1 MSDAAVGSISHIL
14 KTAFQDV
21 YKENDKRNKAI
32 EARASLSL
40 ESNEPTL
47 DENGNPIPIDENA
60 IENYYT
66 KVEKTNLNED
76 YKLQLENKKQQ
87 LEYELLK
94 KTEDAK
100 ELANYLSQEKALA
113 EEQEEIEEDDLKRQ
127 GVILGQHIPSLP
139 TKLHV
144 DRDMIDKY
152 GDYSQNLVIAND
164 LVRQNRENFLRRS
177 GNLPISDFAET
188 RKFERNAKKAN
199 EREDIP
205 HYVLPNAATVTR
217 EERMN
222 TRYAA
227 AFKTRDYEK
236 IKKQER
242 DALKPPQKKFPYKEV
257 LPAEQRMENEA
268 ILKGINHKLN
278 YLRNPRN
285 KPDSVT
291 RMLVKS
297 KASFEEVIDE
307 AVDDPDD
314 GKSHVTGA
322 KSIQSKSSKG
332 TKSTKKTYGPQP
344 KITNNPLFQTEP
356 KIIAFSNYVAGKEYT
371 TPVSFRNVSAITRT
385 LRILP
390 PSSLFFS
397 IAPLTYPTNSK
408 AGMVAPGMSVTT
420 DVTFYPNS
428 LNDFND
434 SIQVETESGSY
445 SVAIAAKNDA
455 PDLTIPSLLD
465 MGPCFVGDAMRVVIP
480 CYNRGGKGRFIVL
493 RPEEQNTIV
502 EDVDWRSNNSC
513 IRFDQFTIYPTVF
526 TLDKKE
532 SIEIFI
538 EYLPLEVGRHEQEFF
553 ILCDNCQLRR
563 FTINAYS
570 QCIDVSI
577 SEINNV
583 FVDALDSQV
592 CKDLFFDSANI
603 GIEVSQ
609 ELVVSNDCDLPIEYE
624 WVWVEDQTIDLL
636 KSGQKQIQKRLKKEA
651 DLFSQSVELQNIE
664 RSPSKNR
671 NSNYLPSAPKNDIFD
686 RTMSPPLPPP
696 SAGLRQIGTAK
707 DKKLQKSDS
716 IMMDTFLLSLNETES
731 KENKN
736 DAVVRE
742 FKISPARGILNSEG
756 LQKFT
761 ISFTP
766 SKMAFTSLR
775 ALLMVKGIPV
785 MAIPPEISVPQVDAL
800 RLSDHGEYYRL
811 RSWIE
816 RMGQSVNISSKNPK
830 KSKSEPTY
838 QRMTNLHAI
847 LDLIVHHIQSDQLPN
862 KIVDNNNSGMA
873 DDVKRLCRWLR
884 EIIEHVRLWRKQELV
899 VDEDGPKPI
908 IDQNNFFVYM
918 YDWNGDESSRTEVV
932 IPLLVSQNEKS
943 LPVRTMDFDDTI
955 EMMDEEVVE
964 EMALTYFSPEERSI
978 LIDEWIETPLAVRL
992 LGPFVCYYLDNLVQH
1007 EAVEFLQETARKNL
1021 PSVHTSISGV
1031 GKSQIIQ
1038 VKPPLLKIPGIL
1050 SIGKAWSGEFFL
1062 VNTST
1067 AMAEVE
1073 VCCDKIEVC
1082 SMNST
1087 IKDDELASKISIEC
1101 DPPRILLMPEAEVVM
1116 KISVASYAMD
1126 NLKITV
1132 PLKTTN
1138 KYANIDNLTIY
1149 CNIGAPRLRY
1159 TTTEVDMGLIGV
1171 GNGENK
1177 TLMLSNEGD
1186 VPIRYA
1192 FSIELD
1198 DEDARREADEIVEL
1212 KSEVQSSPGTKDS
1225 FVIANKTALVIVDPP
1240 VGVIEPETNIALTVT
1255 CKAGQIPQ
1263 RVRGTLKCSLTDD
1276 SGTVELP
1283 SQNIA
1288 VRGEIQSPFT
1298 IMYPCNID
1306 FGKVYI
1312 GMPVT
1317 FKVYVENMCNLPTK
1331 YKLELP
1337 GGDSE
1342 KFTIS
1347 FDNDRGPLGPKE
1359 KIEINGIFTALIPGA
1374 IDEVVANKVFGV
1386 TNPLGFTFQALAKG
1400 IQVDFAVL
1408 DEGEVPPSPLAKPT
1422 DTQFPGPGDVPNPKQ
1437 VEPLHFGS
1445 DVNLYERRCVRVVMR
1460 NLSAIPAPY
1469 VMNIKKFPVVLKNK
1483 EDEKD
1488 LPQTAVPKKGDLTPH
1503 EDGLY
1508 KFNSAAGKA
1517 YVGFNVQREEDGKFL
1532 LSQLGG
1538 SYSVKPATGTLPPW
1552 GVQVITVRT
1561 YNDMPGCYDDELV
1574 CEVTERGQ
1582 IKKIAIPCKM
1592 TIKGCPLTIESNTL
1606 GMSFIRKGN
1615 EKQLGMKLLQMGN
1628 ALVNAAP
1635 LVREFRVKNNGSKP
1649 GKVKWRMRSIGATVR
1664 GPIKVQLDPD
1674 ESGKV
1679 KVHCNFWTDINRQI
1693 PFKVEPEEAF
1703 LPPFGRESFKVTLT
1717 RTSFAGVEQAIMS
1730 GAVELDFDEDIAQP
1744 SIVESVVSTTTAA
1757 NKSAGYNL
1765 TLLLDGHFDYPT
1777 IRLDKNIFIANDNPT
1792 TVEEQASIKMK
1803 TQAPRLFAKGTR
1815 PSDVCF
1821 RPVTLVNPLHSNLV
1835 FTLSTEGPFIL
1846 KIPDDCVMPIPGGL
1860 DSVSKIPSASASMLQ
1875 GNESMATFNTAGT
1888 GISSIGKTFNL
1899 SPHGSITF
1907 SVAFAPKREV
1917 RERLA
1922 KGQTTEA
1929 VEEHGKLILSYSTG
1943 QSLHVP
1949 VHATIATPFI
1959 AASAPRLFFGT
1970 CLVGFS
1976 TEGTLLLSNP
1986 TNVTGHWS
1994 VIHYEGVDAGRKVSS
2009 IKVEGYKE
2017 KRPEVDDPTVW
2028 EITPNSGTL
2037 KGPTVSVTAAV
2048 AAPPKDFNRV
2058 ENYVVKQN
2066 LMESSWTSN
2075 TLTLGD
2081 SLRKRYSNESA
2092 STVDANYPA
2101 PLIIKFTPKKN
2112 VVYTSRFRFTT
2123 EFGNTFDILLEANGT
2138 YEEHEHKTHDPK
2150 PDHEWY

>member
-21 YKENDKRNKAI
+21 YKENDKRQKAI
-32 EARASLSL
+32 EARAALGTQDNIQQ
-40 ESNEPTL
+40 EL
-47 DENGNPIPIDENA
+47 DENGEPIPITIDENA

-66 KVEKTNLNED
+66 EVEKTNLNND
-76 YKLQLENKKQQ
+76 YKLQLDNKKQQ
-87 LEYELLK
+87 IEYELSK
-94 KTEDAK
+94 KLEDAK
-100 ELANYLSQEKALA
+100 ELANYLYEEKAIA
-113 EEQEEIEEDDLKRQ
+113 EELEVNEEDELKRQ

-144 DRDMIDKY
+144 DRNMIDRY

-164 LVRQNRENFLRRS
+164 LVKQNRENFLRRS

-188 RKFERNAKKAN
+188 RKNERNAKKAN

-222 TRYAA
+222 VRYSA
-227 AFKTRDYEK
+227 AFKTRDYDK
-236 IKKQER
+236 MKKLER
-242 DALKPPQKKFPYKEV
+242 DTLKPPQKKFPYKEV
-257 LPAEQRMENEA
+257 LPAEQRLENEA

-297 KASFEEVIDE
+297 KASFEEVTDE
-307 AVDDPDD
+307 AADEPED
-314 GKSHVTGA
+314 GKSHATGT
-322 KSIQSKSSKG
+322 KSIQSSQTKSSKG
-332 TKSTKKTYGPQP
+332 SKSTKKTYGPAP
-344 KITNNPLFQTEP
+344 KIMNNPLFQTEP
-356 KIIAFSNYVAGKEYT
+356 KIIAFSNYVPGKEYT
-371 TPVSFRNVSAITRT
+371 TPVSFRNVSAVTRT

-390 PSSLFFS
+390 PSTLFFS

-420 DVTFYPNS
+420 EVTFYPNS

-480 CYNRGGKGRFIVL
+480 CHNRGGKGRFILL

-502 EDVDWRSNNSC
+502 DDVDWRSNDSC
-513 IRFDQFTIYPTVF
+513 IRFDEFTIYPTVF
-526 TLDKKE
+526 TLDRKE
-532 SIEIFI
+532 TIEIFI
-538 EYLPLEVGRHEQEFF
+538 EYLPLVVGHHEQEFF

-563 FTINAYS
+563 FIIKAYS
-570 QCIDVSI
+570 QSVDVSI

-583 FVDALDSQV
+583 FVDALDSQI

-609 ELVVSNDCDLPIEYE
+609 EIVVSNDCDLPIEYE
-624 WVWVEDQTIDLL
+624 WVWVEDQTTDLL
-636 KSGQKQIQKRLKKEA
+636 KSGERQLQKRLKKEA
-651 DLFSQSVELQNIE
+651 ELFSQSLELTDFQK
-664 RSPSKNR
+664 SPKGKGNR
-671 NSNYLPSAPKNDIFD
+671 PTGTLPLVPKNDNFE

-696 SAGLRQIGTAK
+696 SAGLRQIGTAM
-707 DKKLQKSDS
+707 DKKLHKGDTM
-716 IMMDTFLLSLNETES
+716 MMDTFLLSLNETES

-736 DAVVRE
+736 EAAVRE

-756 LQKFT
+756 SQKFI
-761 ISFTP
+761 ISFNP

-785 MAIPPEISVPQVDAL
+785 MAIPPELSTLQVNAL
-800 RLSDHGEYYRL
+800 RPSDHGEYYRL

-816 RMGQSVNISSKNPK
+816 RMGQSVNTSSKTSDK
-830 KSKSEPTY
+830 KSKEPTY
-838 QRMTNLHAI
+838 QRMTNLIAI
-847 LDLIVHHIQSDQLPN
+847 LDLIVHHIQSDRLPN
-862 KIVDNNNSGMA
+862 KIVDSNNSGMA
-873 DDVKRLCRWLR
+873 DDVNRLCRWFH

-899 VDEDGPKPI
+899 IDEDGPKPI
-908 IDQNNFFVYM
+908 VDGNNFFVNM

-932 IPLLVSQNEKS
+932 VPLLISRFEKPV
-943 LPVRTMDFDDTI
+943 PVRNIDFDDTV
-955 EMMDEEVVE
+955 EMMDEEEVVE
-964 EMALTYFSPEERSI
+964 EKALTFFSEEERSI
-978 LIDEWIETPLAVRL
+978 LVNEWIDTPLAVLL
-992 LGPFVCYYLDNLVQH
+992 LGPFVSYYLDNLIQH
-1007 EAVEFLQETARKNL
+1007 EAVEFLQESARKNL

-1038 VKPPLLKIPGIL
+1038 VKPPLMKVPGNL
-1050 SIGKAWSGEFFL
+1050 SIGKSWTGEFFL

-1073 VCCDKIEVC
+1073 VLCDKVEVC
-1082 SMNST
+1082 SMIS
-1087 IKDDELASKISIEC
+1087 IFKDETLPSKIFIEC
-1101 DPPRILLMPEAEVVM
+1101 EPPRVLLMPEAEVSM
-1116 KISVASYAMD
+1116 KVTITSFAMD
-1126 NLKITV
+1126 NLKIIV

-1149 CNIGAPRLRY
+1149 CSISAPRIRY

-1171 GNGENK
+1171 GNSENK

-1186 VPIRYA
+1186 IPLRYS
-1192 FSIELD
+1192 FSEVLD
-1198 DEDARREADEIVEL
+1198 DEDARREADEL
-1212 KSEVQSSPGTKDS
+1212 ADLHSAKDS
-1225 FVIANKTALVIVDPP
+1225 YKIPNKTALIIVDPP
-1240 VGVIEPETNIALTVT
+1240 FGVIEPETNIALTVT

-1263 RVRGTLKCSLTDD
+1263 RVRGTLQCSLTDD
-1276 SGTVELP
+1276 SGTVALP
-1283 SQNIA
+1283 QQDIA
-1288 VRGEIQSPFT
+1288 IRGEIQSPFT
-1298 IMYPCNID
+1298 IMYPANID
-1306 FGKVYI
+1306 FGKVYV
-1312 GMPVT
+1312 GMPVM
-1317 FKVYVENMCNLPTK
+1317 FKVYVENMCNLPTQ

-1337 GGDSE
+1337 GGHSE
-1342 KFTIS
+1342 KFTIT

-1359 KIEINGIFTALIPGA
+1359 KIEINGTFIAELPGS

-1386 TNPLGFTFQALAKG
+1386 PNPLGFGFQAVAKG
-1400 IQVDFAVL
+1400 IQLDFSVL

-1422 DTQFPGPGDVPNPKQ
+1422 DTQFPGPGDVPSPYP
-1437 VEPLHFGS
+1437 VEPLYFGN
-1445 DVNLYERRCVRVVMR
+1445 DVNLYERRCIRVVMR

-1469 VMNIKKFPVVLKNK
+1469 TMTIKKFPVVLKSK
-1483 EDEKD
+1483 DEKD
-1488 LPQTAVPKKGDLTPH
+1488 LPQTAQPKKGDLIPH

-1517 YVGFNVQREEDGKFL
+1517 YVGFNVQREEDGKYL
-1532 LSQLGG
+1532 QSQLGG
-1538 SYSVKPATGTLPPW
+1538 SYSVKPATGTLAPW
-1552 GVQVITVRT
+1552 GVQVITIRT
-1561 YNDMPGCYDDELV
+1561 YNDMPGCYDDELI
-1574 CEVTERGQ
+1574 CELTERGR
-1582 IKKIAIPCKM
+1582 IKKSIIPCKM
-1592 TIKGCPLTIESNTL
+1592 TIKGCPLTIESNSL
-1606 GMSFIRKGN
+1606 GMSFVRKGD

-1649 GKVKWRMRSIGATVR
+1649 GKIKWRMRSIGAIVR

-1674 ESGKV
+1674 ENGKV
-1679 KVHCNFWTDINRQI
+1679 KVNCNFWTDINRQI
-1693 PFKVEPEEAF
+1693 PFKIEPEEAF
-1703 LPPFGRESFKVTLT
+1703 LAPFGRESFKVTLT
-1717 RTSFAGVEQAIMS
+1717 RTSAAGVEQALMS
-1730 GAVELDFDEDIAQP
+1730 GAVELDFDEDLAQQSIA
-1744 SIVESVVSTTTAA
+1744 ESVVSTTTSA
-1757 NKSAGYNL
+1757 NKAPGYNL
-1765 TLLLDGHFDYPT
+1765 SLLLDGHFDYPT
-1777 IRLDKNIFIANDNPT
+1777 VRLDKNTFIADSNPSL
-1792 TVEEQASIKMK
+1792 VDDQASIRMK
-1803 TQAPRLFAKGTR
+1803 TQAPRLFAKGTKS
-1815 PSDVCF
+1815 SDVCF

-1860 DSVSKIPSASASMLQ
+1860 DSVSKIPSASMLQ
-1875 GNESMATFNTAGT
+1875 AGTESMATFNTAGT

-1899 SPHGSITF
+1899 LPHGSITF

-1929 VEEHGKLILSYSTG
+1929 VQEHGKLILSYATG

-1949 VHATIATPFI
+1949 LHATIATPFI

-1994 VIHYEGVDAGRKVSS
+1994 VTHYEGVDAGRKVSS
-2009 IKVEGYKE
+2009 IKVEGFKE
-2017 KRPEVDDPTVW
+2017 KRKEVDDPSVW
-2028 EITPNSGTL
+2028 EITPNVGAL
-2037 KGPTVSVTAAV
+2037 KGPTVSVAAAV
-2048 AAPPKDFNRV
+2048 AAPPKDFNRS

-2066 LMESSWTSN
+2066 LMESSWTKN

-2081 SLRKRYSNESA
+2081 SLRQRYDNDSA
-2092 STVDANYPA
+2092 ATADANYPA

-2138 YEEHEHKTHDPK
+2138 YEEHEHRPHDPK
-2150 PDHEWY
+2150 PNHEWY